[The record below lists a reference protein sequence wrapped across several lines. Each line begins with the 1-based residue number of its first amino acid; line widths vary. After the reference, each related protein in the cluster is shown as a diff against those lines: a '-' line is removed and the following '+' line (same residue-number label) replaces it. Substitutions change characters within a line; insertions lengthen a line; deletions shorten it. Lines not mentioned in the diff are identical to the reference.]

1 MKNKTFKKSISLIMA
16 VLMVLSAWVFF
27 VSPVEAEAATA
38 NLDGINSTNLNT
50 TVDVS
55 FHGSFANDG
64 SRVSTTDYA
73 ETYKNVLWATQGVND
88 YTAKQTVMY
97 AGSAN
102 AGNCSV
108 DDYWYNPTTV
118 FLYDGVNTMQT
129 AAMYMFDAN
138 QGGEWDTDHHIYTS
152 YLANSD
158 LSFGNTYWKGYVTN
172 SRNYQFLYFATSNI
186 KYINAFFVG
195 NNYSEFTANATA
207 DSTKYAQ
214 HFTDDD
220 GWNKFY
226 ANSIICNA
234 TMSNSEYTRK
244 ITPTFAA
251 AHSLDGDR
259 AGSYKIGSVN
269 SSAPIYL
276 INYVPLK
283 NAINEAITAYN
294 SYKTEIANY
303 PNRYTAE
310 SINAFVAAVNGL
322 IEAKP
327 NNYSYSSGAE
337 AAVNSYASKA
347 KAAVDA
353 WNAAKTLKRITPD
366 VNYDN
371 LFSLSE
377 WAYSTPNPGNGTIEV
392 NNTNGS
398 FVINSNA
405 SGGECYTPEFTI
417 VVEPNTT
424 YTFGWT
430 ATTTGYGNVTAESVT
445 TDVYLFRNGV
455 ITDIGTDG
463 DAEQNRGTLAGGT
476 NKEKTF
482 NFTTHSD
489 TTYVTMR
496 FDCNGNAGTTAT
508 FSNIWFAKKEYADK
522 YNLKDRTKYRDLI
535 TATSF
540 WQPTRENYT
549 FVRWCDA
556 EDLWSWKS
564 APNSYTTSTTL
575 YSDWD
580 AVNDINYDNY
590 FSFSEWA
597 SSDCAKVVANNKES
611 SIDVDIPNGQFTF
624 TPTVGYENLRLGSD
638 NNSYYH
644 MTLEKGEKYIL
655 QYDVST
661 STGYVAIKYN
671 DATKGLTDCPDE
683 NGVEK
688 KAYIWGGGAAGS
700 RTIAFT
706 APSESIW
713 INFGTTVEDTSSL
726 TPITFSNITVYKMS
740 DEDKIL
746 SMGDSYEVRDL
757 VTVGS
762 DLSSPSRPG
771 FSFGGWYT
779 DRNFTS
785 QVTNASALGNS
796 TTVFSKWNA
805 IDVNYD
811 NLFSLAGWGNSLSS
825 KMNPANGSVSFDTVN
840 GTITY
845 TPNAAWATTYM
856 GFASAGYYG
865 MQLEAGETYILR
877 YDAEQ
882 TGNAQDRVY
891 LYGNDTSEMY
901 TEYKRLSGQDIEFV
915 APSDGY
921 VHMAVGSCALGGA
934 IVFSN
939 IRVHKAAKKDVLESI
954 TNREYRINTPM
965 SGADLYTPE
974 RVGYTFL
981 GWFYDED
988 CTDAVED
995 TDTFTANTTVYSDW
1009 TINKY
1014 TVKFVNAAGKEV
1026 SSAEYDYGTA
1036 ASAITKPANTAMTKD
1051 ADKHYSYSWPTIGD
1065 VTGDVTYNE
1074 VVTSADHTW
1083 NSGTVT
1089 TNPTC
1094 EGAGIKTYTCSTCQ
1108 ATKTESVAAT
1118 GHSYDSGVITT
1129 KPTCEGAG
1137 VKTFTCSKCGDTY
1150 TEAVA
1155 ATGHTEEAI
1164 PAVAATCTTAGS
1176 TAGVKCSVC
1185 QAIITA
1191 PTTTAKLGHAWDA
1204 GKITTEPK
1212 CGVKGEKTFNCTR
1225 CSETKTEEIAAL
1237 EHTGGEANCQKGAI
1251 CERCGVEYTAVNSK
1265 NHGEYLKKVS
1275 AKAATCT
1282 EDGNIQ
1288 HWYCSAC
1295 DGYFTDD
1302 AGTEEIEESETIIV
1316 KLGHTPGA
1324 EATCLTAQICTI
1336 CDAELVAAKGHTFGE
1351 VVPQVDSTCSAT
1363 GNYAYKQCTVCQLYF
1378 DGSAAVDAE
1387 HSYDSPSASGLV
1399 IPKKSHTYNDPSEE
1413 DVVWTI
1419 NDEKVPT
1426 VATLT
1431 LTCTKCS
1438 EKQTYE
1444 AYYDFWDIVELT
1456 NESTAGTCVSPSTKK
1471 YEATFYTSPKF
1482 YAYKIIEGEIDAS
1495 EHTSLEK
1502 IDAQEATCETAGNIQ
1517 HWYCSACDGYFT
1529 DDAGTVAT
1537 TSEKVIIAALGH
1549 SYTVVVDN
1557 KNGTHHYKC
1566 SRCDETN
1573 NAGDCDYSEIVD
1585 EKAPTCTEKGYKTY
1599 KCSVCSSGKTDII
1612 DMIPHTAGATVVENK
1627 VDATCTATGSY
1638 DNVVYCTECNAEI
1651 SRETITTDMI
1661 AHDYKAVV
1669 TAPTCTEKGY
1679 TTYTCS
1685 RCTDSYVDDYVD
1697 ALGHTWNSGEITT
1710 KPTCTEKGVK
1720 TYTCT
1725 FEGCGATY
1733 TEEVDALGHDK
1744 VPHEAKAPTCTE
1756 IGWYAY
1762 DTCSRC
1768 DYTTYKEIEPL
1779 GHIDENPVD
1788 GYCDREGCHADICK
1802 HPGYNLKVDEPTCTQ
1817 DGMAHKV
1824 CKICKAE
1831 LSTTVIPAKG
1841 HSEVVTEVGATCQEY
1856 AHNLVTCANCD
1867 GLNEKVYTGNYFAPH
1882 SWVIIPG
1889 KAPTCTSEGYSDYS
1903 RCMTCATIEESSKI
1917 PVVPHT
1923 DSDNN
1928 EVCDTCGGKYIS
1940 SSKACGCICHNDNFI
1955 MVILYKIAHFFWKL
1969 FKINKSC
1976 NCGTVHY

>member
-16 VLMVLSAWVFF
+16 VLMVLSTWVFF

-38 NLDGINSTNLNT
+38 NLDGINSGQLNVNVNASAHGT
-50 TVDVS
+50 FINDNDNVS
-55 FHGSFANDG
+55 AA
-64 SRVSTTDYA
+64 DYA
-73 ETYKNVLWATQGVND
+73 VSYKNVLWATSNVDAATAYQDFAYAVGNGGASSCNVEVNW
-88 YTAKQTVMY
+88 A
-97 AGSAN
+97 
-102 AGNCSV
+102 
-108 DDYWYNPTTV
+108 NPTTV
-118 FLYDGVNTMQT
+118 FLYDGTGATMQT
-129 AAMYMFDAN
+129 SVMYWYKPKGVNTWSVDHRIYGSFIDNSELSLVGDWKGKDSRKNFQWMFCT
-138 QGGEWDTDHHIYTS
+138 QGATLNATKYSTTDYNAYTS
-152 YLANSD
+152 DFVFNDNDAEKIEYFSNAIKVNVTM
-158 LSFGNTYWKGYVTN
+158 GNT
-172 SRNYQFLYFATSNI
+172 
-186 KYINAFFVG
+186 
-195 NNYSEFTANATA
+195 
-207 DSTKYAQ
+207 
-214 HFTDDD
+214 
-220 GWNKFY
+220 
-226 ANSIICNA
+226 
-234 TMSNSEYTRK
+234 EYTRK
-244 ITPTFAA
+244 IIPDFSS
-251 AHSLDGDR
+251 AHATQEQEYFGFSD
-259 AGSYKIGSVN
+259 AK
-269 SSAPIYL
+269 SSAPLYI

-327 NNYSYSSGAE
+327 NTYSYSSGAE

-377 WAYSTPNPGNGTIEV
+377 WAYNTPNPGNGAIEV

-398 FVINSNA
+398 FSLSITSQGNYNEA
-405 SGGECYTPEFTI
+405 TTSGFRVE
-417 VVEPNTT
+417 VEPNTE

-430 ATTTGYGNVTAESVT
+430 ATTSSTAVT
-445 TDVYLFRNGV
+445 TDVYLFRNGLT
-455 ITDIGTDG
+455 TDVGSG
-463 DAEQNRGTLAGGT
+463 AEQNRGTLGGGT
-476 NKEKTF
+476 NKEMTF
-482 NFTTHSD
+482 NFTTLPD
-489 TTYVTMR
+489 TNGNETTFVYVR
-496 FDCNGNAGTTAT
+496 FDVNGAVGSTAT

-522 YNLKDRTKYRDLI
+522 YNLANRAKYRDLI
-535 TATSF
+535 TATAF

-556 EDLWSWKS
+556 ENLWSWKS
-564 APNSYTTSTTL
+564 APNSYTSSTTL

-580 AVNDINYDNY
+580 AINDINYDNY
-590 FSFSEWA
+590 FSFSEWV
-597 SSDCAKVVANNKES
+597 SSDCAKVVASNKES

-624 TPTVGYENLRLGSD
+624 TPTVGYENLRLGPD

-644 MTLEKGEKYIL
+644 MTLEKDEKYIL

-671 DATKGLTDCPDE
+671 DATTGLTECPDE
-683 NGVEK
+683 NGVAKE
-688 KAYIWGGGAAGS
+688 AFIWGGGAAGA
-700 RTIAFT
+700 RAIAFT

-713 INFGTTVEDTSSL
+713 INFGTTVEDTSLL

-785 QVTNASALGNS
+785 QVTNASVLGNS

-811 NLFSLAGWGNSLSS
+811 NLFSLAGWASS
-825 KMNPANGSVSFDTVN
+825 KSGTVTSASKGTMSYDLTA
-840 GTITY
+840 GTITVTANDSSSDHY
-845 TPNAAWATTYM
+845 TAYGIPNTGHYAVKV
-856 GFASAGYYG
+856 
-865 MQLEAGETYILR
+865 EPGETYTIEYNVQSDEYRNQVFIFAHKSDDTAYTTIPFSKRPASNGNNKYTFTVGSDINYLTFR
-877 YDAEQ
+877 FGTGDTVDPA
-882 TGNAQDRVY
+882 GNAI
-891 LYGNDTSEMY
+891 T
-901 TEYKRLSGQDIEFV
+901 
-915 APSDGY
+915 
-921 VHMAVGSCALGGA
+921 GGTA
-934 IVFSN
+934 TFSN
-939 IRVHKAAKKDVLESI
+939 IAIYKTSNNEVLESI

-988 CTDAVED
+988 CTQAVED

-1009 TINKY
+1009 EIKKH
-1014 TVKFVNAAGKEV
+1014 TVKFVNAAGNEV

-1051 ADKHYSYSWPTIGD
+1051 ANKHYSYSWPTISD
-1065 VTGDVTYNE
+1065 VTADVIYKE

-1089 TNPTC
+1089 TEPTC
-1094 EGAGIKTYTCSTCQ
+1094 TSEGVKTYTCTF
-1108 ATKTESVAAT
+1108 
-1118 GHSYDSGVITT
+1118 
-1129 KPTCEGAG
+1129 EG
-1137 VKTFTCSKCGDTY
+1137 CGATY
-1150 TEAVA
+1150 TE
-1155 ATGHTEEAI
+1155 
-1164 PAVAATCTTAGS
+1164 
-1176 TAGVKCSVC
+1176 
-1185 QAIITA
+1185 
-1191 PTTTAKLGHAWDA
+1191 D
-1204 GKITTEPK
+1204 
-1212 CGVKGEKTFNCTR
+1212 
-1225 CSETKTEEIAAL
+1225 
-1237 EHTGGEANCQKGAI
+1237 
-1251 CERCGVEYTAVNSK
+1251 
-1265 NHGEYLKKVS
+1265 
-1275 AKAATCT
+1275 
-1282 EDGNIQ
+1282 
-1288 HWYCSAC
+1288 
-1295 DGYFTDD
+1295 
-1302 AGTEEIEESETIIV
+1302 
-1316 KLGHTPGA
+1316 
-1324 EATCLTAQICTI
+1324 
-1336 CDAELVAAKGHTFGE
+1336 
-1351 VVPQVDSTCSAT
+1351 VD
-1363 GNYAYKQCTVCQLYF
+1363 
-1378 DGSAAVDAE
+1378 
-1387 HSYDSPSASGLV
+1387 
-1399 IPKKSHTYNDPSEE
+1399 
-1413 DVVWTI
+1413 
-1419 NDEKVPT
+1419 
-1426 VATLT
+1426 
-1431 LTCTKCS
+1431 
-1438 EKQTYE
+1438 
-1444 AYYDFWDIVELT
+1444 
-1456 NESTAGTCVSPSTKK
+1456 
-1471 YEATFYTSPKF
+1471 
-1482 YAYKIIEGEIDAS
+1482 
-1495 EHTSLEK
+1495 
-1502 IDAQEATCETAGNIQ
+1502 
-1517 HWYCSACDGYFT
+1517 
-1529 DDAGTVAT
+1529 
-1537 TSEKVIIAALGH
+1537 ALGH
-1549 SYTVVVDN
+1549 DYKAVD
-1557 KNGTHHYKC
+1557 TP
-1566 SRCDETN
+1566 
-1573 NAGDCDYSEIVD
+1573 
-1585 EKAPTCTEKGYKTY
+1585 PTCTEKGYTTY
-1599 KCSVCSSGKTDII
+1599 TCSVCSDSYTADETE
-1612 DMIPHTAGATVVENK
+1612 MVAHTAGTTVVENEK
-1627 VDATCTATGSY
+1627 AATCTATGSY
-1638 DNVVYCTECNAEI
+1638 DNVVYCTECNAEM
-1651 SRETITTDMI
+1651 SRETVTTDMIAHTAGATVVENEKAATCTATGSYDNVVYCTECNAEMSRDTVITDMI

-1669 TAPTCTEKGY
+1669 TPPTCTEKGY

-1710 KPTCTEKGVK
+1710 EPTCTDKGVK

-1733 TEEVDALGHDK
+1733 TEDVDALGHDIK
-1744 VPHEAKAPTCTE
+1744 NHEAKAPTCTE
-1756 IGWYAY
+1756 IGWDAY

-1768 DYTTYKEIEPL
+1768 DYTTYKEIAAL

-1788 GYCDREGCHADICK
+1788 GYCDREDCQADICK
-1802 HPGYNLKVDEPTCTQ
+1802 HPDYNLKVDEPTCTQ
-1817 DGMAHKV
+1817 DGMAHKI
-1824 CKICKAE
+1824 CKVCKAE

-1841 HSEVVTEVGATCQEY
+1841 HSEVITEVGATCQEY

-1976 NCGTVHY
+1976 KCGTVHY